1 MYTQRYKNILF
12 VKEIIKTNTIFL
24 CFLFILVRKE
34 YFCAMDKRIFRLALP
49 NIISNI
55 TVPLLG
61 MVDMAIAG
69 HLGSPIYIG
78 AIALAGNIFNMVY
91 LNFGFLRMSSSGFTA
106 QAYGA
111 RNFGEAMNVLI
122 RSLVVAVGFGIL
134 IFMLQTPIE
143 KIAVNFIQSGPETIN
158 NVTYYFRIAIWSA
171 PAVLSVFAFN
181 GWFIGMQNA
190 HTPMVIAIINNVLNI
205 VLSFTF
211 VYAFDMG
218 IKGIALGT
226 MLSQIITL
234 FISIGFWH
242 QYYGRLA
249 KYIDLKTVLDPTAL
263 KAFFKVNS
271 DTFIRTFMI
280 TLVTTFFTFASSS
293 MGDTIL
299 AVNALLMQF
308 FMLFS
313 YFMDGFAY
321 AGEALTGRFIGSKD
335 RLLLRYMIQRL
346 FFWGFMVS
354 LMSALIYLVFP
365 NQILQI
371 LTDNKAVIETAQS
384 FTFWIILIPITGF
397 AAFLWDG
404 IFIGATASKE
414 MRNAMILSAISF
426 FACYYSTKYFL
437 GNNAL
442 WLSFILYLMIRG
454 LIMSLW
460 AKKAIERRLY

>member
-1 MYTQRYKNILF
+1 
-12 VKEIIKTNTIFL
+12 
-24 CFLFILVRKE
+24 
-34 YFCAMDKRIFRLALP
+34 MDKKIFRLALP

-61 MVDMAIAG
+61 MIDIAIAG
-69 HLGSPIYIG
+69 HLGSAIYIG
-78 AIALAGNIFNMVY
+78 AIALGSNIFNMVY
-91 LNFGFLRMSSSGFTA
+91 WNFGFLRMSSSGFTA

-122 RSLVVAVGFGIL
+122 RSLVVAIGFGLLIL
-134 IFMLQTPIE
+134 LLQVPIE
-143 KIAVNFIQSGPETIN
+143 RIAVNFIKSGPETIN
-158 NVTYYFRIAIWSA
+158 NVQYYFRIAIWSA
-171 PAVLSVFAFN
+171 PAVLSMFAFN

-190 HTPMVIAIINNVLNI
+190 KTPMVIAIINNVLNI

-211 VYAFDMG
+211 VYGFDMK

-226 MLSQIITL
+226 VLSQVITL
-234 FISIGFWH
+234 LITIGFWAR
-242 QYYGRLA
+242 YYGRLI
-249 KYIDLKTVLDPTAL
+249 KYIDLKTILDTTAL
-263 KAFFKVNS
+263 KSFLKVNS
-271 DTFIRTFMI
+271 DTFIRTFML
-280 TLVTTFFTFASSS
+280 TLVTTFFTFASSG

-321 AGEALTGRFIGSKD
+321 AGEALTGRYIGAKNKM
-335 RLLLRYMIQRL
+335 LLRYMIQRL
-346 FFWGFMVS
+346 FFWGFAVS
-354 LMSALIYLVFP
+354 AVSALLYTLFP

-371 LTDNKAVIETAQS
+371 LTDNQVVIDATKSYS
-384 FTFWIILIPITGF
+384 FWTILIPITGF

-426 FACYYSTKYFL
+426 FVCYYATKSFL

-442 WLSFILYLMIRG
+442 WLSFILYLSVRG
-454 LIMSLW
+454 IIQTLW
-460 AKKAIERRLY
+460 AKKALNLESLR